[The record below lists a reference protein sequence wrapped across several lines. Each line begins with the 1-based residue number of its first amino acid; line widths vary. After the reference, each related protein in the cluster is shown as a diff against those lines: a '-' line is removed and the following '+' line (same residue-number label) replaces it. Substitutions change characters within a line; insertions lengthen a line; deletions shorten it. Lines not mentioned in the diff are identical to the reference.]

1 MQLQVSIVSWG
12 SACVTREV
20 SLMVMQPSY
29 GSVLV
34 QAFLTSLKEPLHRYV
49 NQTGGGI
56 KIGGITKM
64 LEDKTKPL
72 NVLSRLKQ

>member
-12 SACVTREV
+12 SVPVARVPVT
-20 SLMVMQPSY
+20 PSY
-29 GSVLV
+29 GSVPV

-56 KIGGITKM
+56 EIGGITKM